1 MGKDSVYDDL
11 YKKLSFT
18 PTGVPKGQR
27 LLEILKVLF
36 TPEEAGLAL
45 ILPFMPAPLS
55 DIADAAEMDMEV
67 AGRTLSHMAD
77 KGLVYASEE
86 DGIPV
91 FMLFGVSWTL
101 FKYPLVSKVPGVDY
115 QRLRLLC
122 SEFLAEDTLIG
133 DGALNAEGKH
143 VPIGRILPIQ
153 ENLSSETEVLPQDLV
168 YQYIDRAEVTSVSE
182 CACRRIVGA
191 CDSPK
196 EVCIAFGRQAKY
208 LVERNMARLIDHH
221 EAKRIHKM
229 ASDAGLVSVTSN
241 TKDEIGI
248 ICHCCSCCCAQ
259 LGAATRHGRYD
270 LVPKGAYLASIDKDD
285 CNGCGSCFDRCPMKA
300 IISGDAGSGETARID
315 LEKCIG
321 CGLCVS
327 SCPDDA
333 ISLVQRS
340 PLPDV
345 PEDVVAWMEKAVETR
360 GVKEEFLREL
370 QIRKRGV

>member
-1 MGKDSVYDDL
+1 MEKDSVYVKL
-11 YKKLSFT
+11 YKKLAVT

-27 LLEILKVLF
+27 LIEILKVLF

-45 ILPFMPAPLS
+45 ILPFMPTPLS
-55 DIADAAEMDMEV
+55 DIADAARMNLDV

-86 DGIPV
+86 NGIPS

-115 QRLRLLC
+115 ERLKRLC
-122 SEFLAEDTLIG
+122 KEFLAEDTLIG
-133 DGALNAEGKH
+133 DGALNAEGQH

-153 ENLSSETEVLPQDLV
+153 ENLPSETEVLPQDLV
-168 YQYIDRAEVTSVSE
+168 YQYIDLAESISVAE
-182 CACRRIVGA
+182 CACRKIVGA

-208 LVERNMARLIDHH
+208 LVERNMARLIGPH
-221 EAKRIHKM
+221 EARRIHKM

-270 LVPKGAYLASIDKDD
+270 LVPKGAYLASIDKND

-345 PEDVVAWMEKAVETR
+345 PKDVVAWMEKAVETR

-370 QIRKRGV
+370 QIRRKGV

>member
-1 MGKDSVYDDL
+1 MDNDSVYDDL
-11 YKKLSFT
+11 CRKLSVT
-18 PTGVPKGQR
+18 PTGVPKGEK
-27 LLEILKVLF
+27 LLDILKVLF

-45 ILPFMPAPLS
+45 ILPFMPTPLS
-55 DIADAAEMDMEV
+55 DIADAAEMDLEV
-67 AGRTLSHMAD
+67 AARTLSRMAD

-86 DGIPV
+86 DGSPL

-101 FKYPLVSKVPGVDY
+101 FKYPLVSSVPGVDY
-115 QRLRLLC
+115 QRVRRLC
-122 SEFLAEDTLIG
+122 REFLTEGTLIG

-143 VPIGRILPIQ
+143 VPVGRILPIQ

-168 YQYIDRAEVTSVSE
+168 YPYIDRAEWISVSE

-191 CDSPK
+191 CDAPK

-208 LVERNMARLIDHH
+208 LVERNMARRIVHH

-229 ASDAGLVSVTSN
+229 AGDAGLVSVTSN

-259 LGAATRHGRYD
+259 LGAATRHGHYD
-270 LVPKGAYLASIDKDD
+270 LVPKGAYIASIDRDD
-285 CNGCGSCFDRCPMKA
+285 CNGCGSCFDRCPVKA
-300 IISGDAGSGETARID
+300 IVPADAGNGDTARVD
-315 LEKCIG
+315 LERCLG

-345 PEDVVAWMEKAVETR
+345 PRDVVAWMEKAVETR

-370 QIRKRGV
+370 QIRKR